1 MMLTYK
7 LPCGCEVHAD
17 PEGVLAVWKSQCDK
31 HSDKKLTNDE
41 IERKIRMYYFRT
53 YKTTDEAVLKSRLD
67 MLKKLDIFD
76 IIRSML

>member
-1 MMLTYK
+1 MLTYK

>member
-7 LPCGCEVHAD
+7 MPCGCEVKVD
-17 PEGVLAVWKSQCDK
+17 PEGVLAVWKSRCEK
-31 HSDKKLTNDE
+31 HADRKLTNEE